1 MKIELLHNI
10 AHDPTL
16 PIGPVRGFTDSS
28 LFAEMCGIPAKIGGC
43 DVVSVSV
50 TVVNADGSPITGAAE
65 RDGAVWRVLFAA
77 SNFATFGV
85 VENGAK
91 VTARLR
97 RADGSEFITTI
108 GVGNVEIV
116 KGTPSAEPG
125 DPTKAFV
132 VKGDNVYLRSEVV
145 EGVQHYVRQSME
157 YDSEIGWG
165 ANWTGDY
172 VLVNG
177 EFVNLDPEPSAP
189 AEDPDD

>member
-10 AHDPTL
+10 AQDPTL
-16 PIGPVRGFTDSS
+16 PIGPVRGFTDSAM
-28 LFAEMCGIPAKIGGC
+28 LLHMCGIPAKIGGC
-43 DVVSVSV
+43 DVVSVFV
-50 TVVNADGSPITGAAE
+50 TIVNADGAPITGSAE
-65 RDGAVWRVLFAA
+65 RAGATWRILFAA
-77 SNFATFGV
+77 SNFESFGV

-91 VTARLR
+91 VEARLK
-97 RADGSEFITTI
+97 RADGTEFVTTI

-116 KGTPSAEPG
+116 KGDPSAEPG

-132 VKGDNVYLRSEVV
+132 LKGDDVYLKSENV

-172 VLVNG
+172 ILVDG
-177 EFVNLDPEPSAP
+177 EFVP
-189 AEDPDD
+189 ANTEEG